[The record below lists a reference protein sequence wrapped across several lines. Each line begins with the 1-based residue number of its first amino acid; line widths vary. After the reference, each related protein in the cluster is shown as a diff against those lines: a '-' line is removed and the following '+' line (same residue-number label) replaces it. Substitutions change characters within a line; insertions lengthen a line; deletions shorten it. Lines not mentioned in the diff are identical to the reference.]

1 MSMYRAKRG
10 PIIVIAVLIGFVLF
24 FYSPWELSSSLIPGQ
39 RGEVNE
45 LYGLLRLVTGDQPGN
60 DHVLNDPQLDPTET
74 VDWSVYAAGEPDVN
88 WWKEA
93 KRINKVHPII
103 VFSKTYCPYS
113 KRAKKLLESY
123 DITPPPKV
131 IEVDVRDDGIVIKN
145 LLSRLTGHSTF
156 PNIIVQGK
164 SIGGSDNLA
173 GLHSSKELRNL
184 IEKAGAKA
192 RKNGPEET
200 D

>member
-1 MSMYRAKRG
+1 MHRAKRG
-10 PIIVIAVLIGFVLF
+10 PIIAIAVLIGFVLF